1 MTTPGSGKKVV
12 LVTRGTFGDAIPFV
26 GIGKQLLALG
36 QRPVLVSAREYE
48 ALARE
53 HGLDW
58 APMAPHFDQYVKDL
72 GMDKAAILKKAFKPL
87 IGGKFVAE
95 KLVKPYLS
103 QAFDD
108 LGRALEGA
116 SLVVSGPTVS
126 WARMIAYEKKVPW
139 RSVMLQSLP
148 LGAMSAQDPAF
159 MPFVPV
165 HKMRDWLGEERYR
178 KVFGWL
184 RNSGRSF
191 LAPLDNKARQVGCY
205 DPAINPI
212 FEGTFS
218 PRGTIVMIPQQMMR
232 NPLPTDLPGPVK
244 YAGFSFFDGGTKP
257 LSPELEAFLAQGDPP
272 VVFSLGSGAVGN
284 AVDFYQHWSSLCS
297 KLGLRALFLSADHD
311 LERNFPPT
319 QMLVP
324 WVSVAALFPR
334 AKAIVSAGGIGMCGH
349 VVRAGVPQIIV
360 PFNFDQPDNAARLAR
375 LGVCLPVQP
384 SKARGPLMEE
394 ALQQLVGDQ
403 RMHERARQLKGEI
416 NQVCGTVTAARWLDA
431 DLRGV
436 PEGD

>member
-1 MTTPGSGKKVV
+1 MTPGSGKKVV
-12 LVTRGTFGDAIPFV
+12 LATRGTFGDAIPFV
-26 GIGKQLLALG
+26 GIGKQLLAMG
-36 QRPVLVSAREYE
+36 HRPVLASAREYE
-48 ALARE
+48 PLARE

-72 GMDKAAILKKAFKPL
+72 GLDKAAILKKAFKPL
-87 IGGKFVAE
+87 IGGKFVAD
-95 KLVKPYLS
+95 KLVKPYLEQS
-103 QAFDD
+103 YAE
-108 LGRALEGA
+108 LGAALEGA
-116 SLVVSGPTVS
+116 SLLISGPTVS
-126 WARMIAYEKKVPW
+126 WARIIAHEKQVPW

-148 LGAMSAQDPAF
+148 LGAMSAQDPAH

-165 HKMRDWLGEERYR
+165 HKMRDWLGEDRYR
-178 KVFGWL
+178 AVFGWL
-184 RNSGRSF
+184 RNVGRPF
-191 LAPLDNKARQVGCY
+191 LGTLDDRAKLAGCY

-218 PRGTIVMIPQQMMR
+218 PRGTIVMIPTQMMR

-257 LSPELEAFLAQGDPP
+257 LSPELEAFLAKGEPP

-284 AVDFYQHWSSLCS
+284 AADYYQHWSRLCS
-297 KLGLRALFLSADHD
+297 ELGLRALFLTADHD
-311 LERNFPPT
+311 LGKTFPDT

-324 WVSVAALFPR
+324 WVSVSALFPR
-334 AKAIVSAGGIGMCGH
+334 AKAVVSAGGIGMCGH

-375 LGVCLPVQP
+375 LGVCLPVPP
-384 SKARGPLMEE
+384 SKSRGPVMAA
-394 ALQQLVGDQ
+394 ALKQLVSDEA
-403 RMHERARQLKGEI
+403 MHERARRLKGEI
-416 NQVCGTVTAARWLDA
+416 NQVCGTVTAAKWLDA

-436 PEGD
+436 PEEG